1 MSEMRCQWC
10 DEECIALFDIRT
22 DGGEHLEVCEE
33 CKQMFEDK
41 MFD

>member
-1 MSEMRCQWC
+1 MICQWC